1 MAITM
6 RIVCAY
12 ETSRVVFPTDPPIS
26 PCIRLDDSYSSLI
39 DANDVEGGGSLPPL
53 VHFRRASSIPVG

>member
-12 ETSRVVFPTDPPIS
+12 ETSRVVFPTDP
-26 PCIRLDDSYSSLI
+26 RDDLAMHTI
-39 DANDVEGGGSLPPL
+39 GRQLFVAD
-53 VHFRRASSIPVG
+53 